1 MPNAY
6 TEADYENSVMELFG
20 GLGYDIVY
28 GPDIERDQRSP
39 LYDEVLEDY
48 LRRINAKL
56 PEDALADALYKLR
69 NFDNGELVSRN
80 EVFMDYLQNG
90 IAVRYTVKREERSDI
105 AYLVDYQNPA
115 NNSFI
120 AANQWTYIENSQ
132 KRPDVVLLLLNLAK
146 QISEAQKEGQQLGL
160 TADEL
165 AFYDALTK
173 PQNLG
178 QDIWRKLNSCI
189 VA

>member
-90 IAVRYTVKREERSDI
+90 IPVRYTVKGEERSDI

-132 KRPDVVLLLLNLAK
+132 KRPDVVLFLNGLPVVVIELKSPSREETDA
-146 QISEAQKEGQQLGL
+146 SEFA
-160 TADEL
+160 AAEL
-165 AFYDALTK
+165 YAGDSIAVYL
-173 PQNLG
+173 
-178 QDIWRKLNSCI
+178 
-189 VA
+189 